1 MSLSAKITSDRRRT
15 LGAVLLLSC
24 ALAGS
29 AAACAQAAQDPQ
41 PAPAPAAPVA
51 DEVYFG
57 PKFQKDRV
65 VKYLFRADN
74 MSTQQAAGQ
83 EIVDRSYTEYVM
95 RFTVTNVHEDGS
107 ADFTMTYDRFYTEG
121 GSSFFGGDYTFDST
135 TEAPDPDT
143 DAKVTAALKRL
154 AASTITF
161 TADANGNIDP
171 QTVKGSEAAVALMEE
186 IQAIQGRA
194 AEYKPEGLGELFA
207 STWRV
212 GNETYTRDVT
222 NPWQDT
228 NSNKAEGIGTWT
240 FTSDYQLLQRSE
252 DRVVLGMKMV
262 IDLKFEPPEEEIE
275 GMLKVLETKFDMIKG
290 DWRYI
295 WDPKRSELV
304 ERVGELEFNWLM
316 IQEPIFEG
324 DKPVRTNHHQR
335 VRTSVTRLDD

>member
-1 MSLSAKITSDRRRT
+1 MSLSTKSMRSHRFGPA
-15 LGAVLLLSC
+15 ALLLGFGIIG
-24 ALAGS
+24 LTL
-29 AAACAQAAQDPQ
+29 ACAPAAQDPK
-41 PAPAPAAPVA
+41 PAPDVIASPA

-74 MSTQQAAGQ
+74 MSIQQAAGQ
-83 EIVDRSYTEYVM
+83 EMVDRSYTEYVM

-107 ADFTMTYDRFYTEG
+107 ADLTMTYDRFYTEG
-121 GSSFFGGDYTFDST
+121 GSSFFGGNYTFDST

-143 DAKVTAALKRL
+143 DANVTAALKRL
-154 AASTITF
+154 ASSTITF
-161 TADANGNIDP
+161 TADSKGNIDP
-171 QTVKGSEAAVALMEE
+171 QTVKGSEPAVALMEQ

-194 AEYKPEGLGELFA
+194 GEYKPEGLGELFA

-212 GNETYTRDVT
+212 GNETYSRDVSK
-222 NPWQDT
+222 PWQDK

-240 FTSDYQLLQRSE
+240 FTSDYQMLQRSE

-262 IDLKFEPPEEEIE
+262 IDLQFEPPEEEIE

-295 WDPKRSELV
+295 WDPKNNELV

-335 VRTSVTRLDD
+335 VQTSVKRLDD